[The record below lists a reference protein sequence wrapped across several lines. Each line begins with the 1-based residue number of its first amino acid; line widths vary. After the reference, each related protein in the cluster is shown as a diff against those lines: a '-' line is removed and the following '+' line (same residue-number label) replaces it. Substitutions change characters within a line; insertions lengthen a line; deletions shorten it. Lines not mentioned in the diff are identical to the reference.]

1 MFGTHDPWLFALS
14 LLVFALTPGPDLM
27 FTLTRSLQ
35 HGARAGVA
43 AAFGVGAGCLVHTAA
58 AAFGLAALLA
68 ASAEAFTV
76 LRWVGAAYLLWL
88 AVGMFRAS
96 PAAAGATAAV
106 PGRAA
111 AADAWRIFRQ
121 GFLTNALNPKVA
133 MFFLAFLPQFIDV
146 DAANKT
152 LAFLF
157 LGGWFTAQGIAVLVV
172 FALAVAPLGRR
183 PVPAPVRRA
192 LRATG
197 GALFVALAARL
208 AWSKT

>member
-88 AVGMFRAS
+88 AVGMFRAT
-96 PAAAGATAAV
+96 PAAAGGPAPAPRQATS
-106 PGRAA
+106 
-111 AADAWRIFRQ
+111 DAWRIFRQ

-146 DAANKT
+146 DAPDKT
-152 LAFLF
+152 TAFLF
-157 LGGWFTAQGIAVLVV
+157 LGGWFTAQGIAVLVL
-172 FALAVAPLGRR
+172 FAVAVAPLGRR
-183 PVPAPVRRA
+183 QVPAAVRRA

-208 AWSKT
+208 AWSKS

>member
-1 MFGTHDPWLFALS
+1 MFDTHDPWLFALS

-43 AAFGVGAGCLVHTAA
+43 AAFGVGAGCLVHSAA
-58 AAFGLAALLA
+58 AAFGLAALIA

-96 PAAAGATAAV
+96 PAAAGESAPV
-106 PGRAA
+106 PRLP
-111 AADAWRIFRQ
+111 AADVWRIFRQ

-157 LGGWFTAQGIAVLVV
+157 LGGWFTAQGIAVLVL
-172 FALAVAPLGRR
+172 FALAIAPLGQRR
-183 PVPAPVRRA
+183 VPAPARRA

-197 GALFVALAARL
+197 GSLFVALAARL